1 MDRKEKNASYDIETR
16 FIIIKKKYSIS
27 CREKLTSI
35 KKIELIINAGH
46 RPTND
51 INSMFK
57 EIENDLA

>member
-27 CREKLTSI
+27 CREKLTCI

-51 INSMFK
+51 INSMF
-57 EIENDLA
+57 